1 MGHFEV
7 VEEERGLQ
15 HVELGYTPSLI
26 AGGKVAKEHLAC
38 LDQLEEVGVRPA
50 FVHDIPGD
58 VYGDLA
64 VGLRLHD
71 PLERGQAG
79 TVGATFRPITS
90 DPEPIFAQFHP
101 FLADHIRSIGAIVY
115 DAESRVERV
124 RRILMTNEPWKTDQ
138 WFSSPW
144 NYLPEVTKDFEIP
157 DDIQV
162 HDVTLRDG
170 EQQAGVEFTA
180 DDKVRIAT
188 SLAEAGIHRI
198 EAGLPAVS
206 PADKKA
212 IERMVAEGLPTE
224 IYAFSRCMVSDV
236 ELALDCGVSG
246 VVMEVPA
253 SHHLIEKAYQWPVER
268 AIEASVEATRYAHE
282 NGLKVTFFPI
292 DATRSTM
299 TQLLDDL
306 EAVATDGHVD
316 NIALVD
322 TFGVTSPHAIRY
334 YTRRVKER
342 LDVPLETHFHM
353 DFGMGVANTILAVA
367 EGASVIHTTVSGI
380 GERAGNAPTEETV
393 LALLTMYGVD
403 IGIRTEKFTEIAR
416 LVADL
421 SGVQQP
427 GNRPVTGEK
436 LFNVESGIIATWVNN
451 VGDDLLEPF
460 PYRPE
465 LVGQSDPEI
474 VMGKGSG
481 LDSVSIWLGRN
492 GIYDAEIKEIE
503 AILAE
508 VKGRS
513 LDKKGLL
520 DNDEFLDV
528 VREVIPDNHKN
539 HGESENR

>member
-1 MGHFEV
+1 
-7 VEEERGLQ
+7 
-15 HVELGYTPSLI
+15 
-26 AGGKVAKEHLAC
+26 
-38 LDQLEEVGVRPA
+38 
-50 FVHDIPGD
+50 
-58 VYGDLA
+58 
-64 VGLRLHD
+64 
-71 PLERGQAG
+71 
-79 TVGATFRPITS
+79 
-90 DPEPIFAQFHP
+90 
-101 FLADHIRSIGAIVY
+101 
-115 DAESRVERV
+115 
-124 RRILMTNEPWKTDQ
+124 MTNEPWKTDQ

-421 SGVQQP
+421 SGIRQP

-528 VREVIPDNHKN
+528 VREVIPDNPKN